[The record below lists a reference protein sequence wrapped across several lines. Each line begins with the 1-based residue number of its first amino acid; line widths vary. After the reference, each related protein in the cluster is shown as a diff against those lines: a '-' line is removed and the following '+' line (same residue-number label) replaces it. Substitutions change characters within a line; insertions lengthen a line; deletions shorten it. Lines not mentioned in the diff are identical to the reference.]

1 MSLPEVNVEKF
12 RKDGYLLVKN
22 VLSPEEVET
31 LRELSYKT
39 IEEDKKK
46 GTMIIHR
53 FARNHIGCLSNIEG
67 YKKLILDER
76 TIHIAEQL
84 LGGKPCFY
92 GDSVMEIGIGNRGFH
107 KDASNR
113 DDPNHPDWTEEN
125 PIIRIAY
132 YLEDHEKHS
141 GGLKV
146 RRESHN
152 NIRTDVGE
160 PVIVPSQAGD
170 AVIWY
175 LRTSHAGNAVRLRMA
190 PNKSLHHRIEK
201 RIPGFLKVSEEKERV
216 SIFLSYA
223 RKGAALDRFITFMN
237 GHEVYQKRIAQSEYP
252 DELVREIESKLDFIN
267 IKEYQ
272 PANS

>member
-1 MSLPEVNVEKF
+1 M
-12 RKDGYLLVKN
+12 D
-22 VLSPEEVET
+22 
-31 LRELSYKT
+31 
-39 IEEDKKK
+39 
-46 GTMIIHR
+46 
-53 FARNHIGCLSNIEG
+53 
-67 YKKLILDER
+67 
-76 TIHIAEQL
+76 
-84 LGGKPCFY
+84 
-92 GDSVMEIGIGNRGFH
+92 
-107 KDASNR
+107 
-113 DDPNHPDWTEEN
+113 
-125 PIIRIAY
+125 
-132 YLEDHEKHS
+132 
-141 GGLKV
+141 

-152 NIRTDVGE
+152 TIRTEVGE

-223 RKGAALDRFITFMN
+223 RKGTALDRFITFMN